1 MPLLLPREH
10 GSWGILLVPFVT
22 GVAVTGEWN
31 VPALLALVA
40 IVAVFLAR
48 PSLELLIEGKG
59 GLPAS
64 SERAVAVKGFLLFSG
79 LALAATVP
87 LLAVYRRWLLLWL
100 ATGAMGAFVIY
111 LWSHDAQKRAAK
123 GGAEQLAA
131 TFGLTLTSLAG
142 YGAALGRLDA
152 RGVLVW
158 ILQAFFFLG
167 GVLYVRYKVRAIPA
181 RGQLDTLAD
190 RIRFAWPMVAYH
202 LFLLGLL
209 VSLAVARRLSWAVL
223 FAFAPALLRGSY
235 GLARLG
241 ERFAIRRL
249 GWTEVV
255 HSLIF
260 ALLLVIA
267 VS

>member
-1 MPLLLPREH
+1 MRLLLPKEH

-31 VPALLALVA
+31 PPALLALVA

-48 PSLELLIEGKG
+48 PSLEILIAAKG

-64 SERAVAVKGFLLFSG
+64 SDRASAREG
-79 LALAATVP
+79 LALFASLAMAALVP
-87 LLAVYRRWLLLWL
+87 LLAVYGRWLLLWL
-100 ATGAMGAFVIY
+100 ALGATGVFAVY
-111 LWSHDAQKRAAK
+111 LWSRYQRKHPVK
-123 GGAEQLAA
+123 GVVEQLTA

-142 YGAALGRLDA
+142 YSAALGRLDA
-152 RGVLVW
+152 RALLLW

-181 RGQLDTLAD
+181 RDRLDTL
-190 RIRFAWPMVAYH
+190 RGRVRFAWPVVFYH
-202 LFLLGLL
+202 LLPFGLL
-209 VSLAVARRLSWAVL
+209 VSLALSRRLSWAVP
-223 FAFAPALLRGSY
+223 FAFAPALLRGGY

-249 GWTEVV
+249 GWTEVAY
-255 HSLIF
+255 SLLF
-260 ALLLVIA
+260 ACLLVLA
-267 VS
+267 LR

>member
-1 MPLLLPREH
+1 MRLVLPREH

-31 VPALLALVA
+31 LPALLALVA
-40 IVAVFLAR
+40 IVAVFLGR
-48 PSLELLIEGKG
+48 PSLELLIAGKG
-59 GLPAS
+59 GLPS
-64 SERAVAVKGFLLFSG
+64 PSERAVAVKGCVLFAG
-79 LALAATVP
+79 LATAATVP
-87 LLAVYRRWLLLWL
+87 LLAVYGRWLLLWL
-100 ATGAMGAFVIY
+100 AMGAIGAFLIY

-142 YGAALGRLDA
+142 YGAALGGLDT

-181 RGQLDTLAD
+181 RGRLETLTD
-190 RIRFAWPMVAYH
+190 RIRFAWPVVAYH
-202 LFLLGLL
+202 LLLVGLL
-209 VSLAVARRLSWAVL
+209 VSLVVIRRLSWAVL
-223 FAFAPALLRGSY
+223 FAFTPALLRGGY

-255 HSLIF
+255 HSLLF
-260 ALLLVIA
+260 AFLLVLA
-267 VS
+267 LR